1 MSALSASLK
10 AQGQKGK
17 IMGHMNVCENLK
29 PIAERVGCAK
39 HETYDA
45 NCFGCFIANGGGN
58 D

>member
-1 MSALSASLK
+1 
-10 AQGQKGK
+10 
-17 IMGHMNVCENLK
+17 MGHMNVCENLK